1 MQSLHSKKSRDKRTE
16 THTSFD
22 MSRKSKAKDPESL
35 KMERTEKRPYLCL
48 KTEPELRTMDNK
60 VTGED

>member
-1 MQSLHSKKSRDKRTE
+1 MQSLHSKKSR
-16 THTSFD
+16 D